1 MRVECAGAVT
11 GLNRGRGAEFI
22 DVVCAGGGTVEAG
35 LDAVTGRLDLG
46 EGEVCKEV
54 WLGAMENGRKKER
67 RTDFRDDAGHI
78 EALGVADA
86 AIVLGVEARADF
98 LQAVAGRE
106 GASQS
111 AGCQGENEESC

>member
-46 EGEVCKEV
+46 EGEV
-54 WLGAMENGRKKER
+54 
-67 RTDFRDDAGHI
+67 DFRDDAGHI